1 MSKNKNKTKMLLRA
15 IEQFRVCGYCGEEVS
30 YEIYG
35 ANYATIDHIIPKSKG
50 GSEALE
56 NKTLC
61 CLGCNRGKGN
71 RIHQPNFTFAD
82 LKG

>member
-1 MSKNKNKTKMLLRA
+1 MSKSNKKILLRA

-35 ANYATIDHIIPKSKG
+35 PNYATIDHIIPKSKG

-56 NKTLC
+56 NKTLS

-71 RIHQPNFTFAD
+71 RIVQPEFNLAK
-82 LKG
+82 LRVV